1 VIECIAVPLAHI
13 VNFSFTNGTY
23 PDQLKIAK
31 VCPIFK
37 DGSKNEFSNYRPISV
52 IPSFSKIFEKIIS
65 NRLLSYINKFDIFN
79 PGQYGFRKNHST
91 HMAMLNRYDKVSE
104 AVDNNEYTI
113 GIFIDLS
120 KSFDT
125 FNHDILIK
133 KLEMYGIR
141 GIPNLLLRSYLENRK
156 QYVNY
161 NNVTSTLKPI
171 SCGVP
176 QGSILGPLLFLLYIN
191 DMTSCCKYLQFL
203 LFADD
208 TNLFYSNSDLWQ
220 LMQIV
225 NDELDLL
232 SDWFKANRL
241 SLNVKK
247 TNYMMFG
254 YKEVTN
260 QCIPVHCLYINIKIT
275 IYLIHVVHFCQ
286 LIIDP
291 LVISLIAY
299 D

>member
-1 VIECIAVPLAHI
+1 MTKL
-13 VNFSFTNGTY
+13 
-23 PDQLKIAK
+23 
-31 VCPIFK
+31 
-37 DGSKNEFSNYRPISV
+37 
-52 IPSFSKIFEKIIS
+52 
-65 NRLLSYINKFDIFN
+65 
-79 PGQYGFRKNHST
+79 
-91 HMAMLNRYDKVSE
+91 SE
-104 AVDNNEYTI
+104 AIDNNEYTI

-120 KSFDT
+120 KAFDT
-125 FNHDILIK
+125 INHDILIK

-203 LFADD
+203 LFGDD
-208 TNLFYSNSDLWQ
+208 TNLFNSNSDLWQ

-247 TNYMMFG
+247 TNYMKFG
-254 YKEVTN
+254 YKKITN
-260 QCIPVHCLYINIKIT
+260 HCPTTKTYFCIKIDNFPIT
-275 IYLIHVVHFCQ
+275 EVEYTKFLGV
-286 LIIDP
+286 IIDKN
-291 LVISLIAY
+291 
-299 D
+299 